1 MQYRRENYL
10 ISTDKDLLQVNVV
23 INYLQKEAY
32 WAVERSWETVQ
43 RSIDNSLCFGLYDNA
58 IQVGFAR
65 VVTDY
70 AIFAYLCDL
79 FIVKSHQGQGLGKWL
94 IECVTDYLD
103 EEGIAWTMLATRD
116 AQGLYEDYGNFQ
128 KLHLPEKWMGRVN
141 PRLLK
146 SSHNPHSV
154 PVEIV

>member
-116 AQGLYEDYGNFQ
+116 AQGLYEDYGIFQ
-128 KLHLPEKWMGRVN
+128 KLPLPEKWMGRVN